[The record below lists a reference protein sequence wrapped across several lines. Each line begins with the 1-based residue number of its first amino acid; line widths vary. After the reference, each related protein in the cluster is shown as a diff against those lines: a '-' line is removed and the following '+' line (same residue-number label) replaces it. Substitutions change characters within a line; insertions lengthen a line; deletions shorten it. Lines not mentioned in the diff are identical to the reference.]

1 MKFTYLNLESLSSET
16 DKHLISSK
24 TKNNKKEKK
33 NTYLFNHTVNEDETT
48 LSNFIYKKQNGKK
61 QITEMV
67 KKRKN
72 N

>member
-61 QITEMV
+61 QVTEMV
-67 KKRKN
+67 KKRKK
-72 N
+72 